1 MTTVSLN
8 TLAEFAA
15 ELAALK
21 NRVTEL
27 EDREA
32 IRNAIASYGPA
43 VDSNRV
49 DDAAQLWAE
58 KGAYEVAGFGSHT
71 GPVAISALLQA
82 DYHQQ
87 LLRDGCAHILSPLQ
101 ISLQGDTAVA
111 LGYSCVL
118 RHSAGAY
125 TTERASANRWEL
137 RKQTSEEG
145 SAWLVTRRLNALLDG
160 GAAGK
165 AVLSFE

>member
-1 MTTVSLN
+1 MTTVELN

-21 NRVTEL
+21 SRVMEL

-71 GPVAISALLQA
+71 GPAAISALLQA

-101 ISLQGDTAVA
+101 INLQGDTAVA

-118 RHSAGAY
+118 RQSAGAY

-137 RKQTSEEG
+137 RKQTSAQG

-165 AVLSFE
+165 AVLCFE

>member
-1 MTTVSLN
+1 MTSVERN

-21 NRVTEL
+21 SRVTEL

-49 DDAAQLWAE
+49 HDAANLWTSD
-58 KGAYEVAGFGSHT
+58 GAYEVAGFGSHT

-87 LLRDGCAHILSPLQ
+87 LLQDGCAHILSPLQ
-101 ISLQGDTAVA
+101 IQLQGERAVA
-111 LGYSCVL
+111 LGYSCVF
-118 RHSAGAY
+118 RHHAGAY
-125 TTERASANRWEL
+125 TAERIAANRWEL
-137 RKQTSEEG
+137 CKQAGVWRVS
-145 SAWLVTRRLNALLDG
+145 RRLTALLDG
-160 GAAGK
+160 GAAGQ
-165 AVLSFE
+165 AALRFD

>member
-1 MTTVSLN
+1 MTTVELN

-21 NRVTEL
+21 SRVMEL

-71 GPVAISALLQA
+71 GPAAISALLQA

-101 ISLQGDTAVA
+101 INLQGDTAVA

-137 RKQTSEEG
+137 RKQTSAQG

-165 AVLSFE
+165 AVLCFE

>member
-1 MTTVSLN
+1 MTSLERN

-21 NRVTEL
+21 SRVTEL

-49 DDAAQLWAE
+49 HDAANLWTSD
-58 KGAYEVAGFGSHT
+58 GAYEVAGFGSHT

-101 ISLQGDTAVA
+101 INLQGDRAVA

-137 RKQTSEEG
+137 RKHIGEQG

-160 GAAGK
+160 GAAGQ
-165 AVLSFE
+165 AVLRFE